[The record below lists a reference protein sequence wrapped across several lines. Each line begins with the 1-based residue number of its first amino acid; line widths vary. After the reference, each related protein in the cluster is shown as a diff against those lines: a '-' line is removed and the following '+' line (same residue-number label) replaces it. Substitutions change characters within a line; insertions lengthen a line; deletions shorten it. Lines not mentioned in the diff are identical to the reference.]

1 MYVYTEWVCLPTNM
15 KNFILFSIVM
25 LFIILCVDINRY
37 SRQTVNEP
45 LSEEKIQDVRA
56 QKIDNYFRE
65 RNMPLEGYGKR
76 MVEVAEKNGL
86 DWRLLPAISIR
97 ESSGGKQMCKNNP
110 FGWGSCQIIFS
121 SLNEAIDTVGYKL
134 NNLPVYK
141 NKTTKQK
148 LYYYNGTVVTSY
160 PDEVIV
166 IMNKIS
172 TTE

>member
-1 MYVYTEWVCLPTNM
+1 MVA
-15 KNFILFSIVM
+15 LFV
-25 LFIILCVDINRY
+25 LLCFELNRY
-37 SRQTVNEP
+37 PQASASKPPYV
-45 LSEEKIQDVRA
+45 EKIQDVRA

-65 RNMPLEGYGKR
+65 RNMPLEGYGKK

-97 ESSGGKQMCKNNP
+97 ESSGGKHMCKNNP
-110 FGWGSCQIIFS
+110 FGWGSCKIIFS

-141 NKTTKQK
+141 GKSTKQK
-148 LYYYNGTVVTSY
+148 LYYYNGTVVPSY